1 MVKRVKRVK
10 KVKVKKDNDKD
21 NDNKV
26 NNNDNDKNFDGH
38 KNIREY
44 KQKSIEY
51 WKNAHEDKRFE
62 ATDINF
68 VAGADSIHD
77 FNGSRI
83 RGTDY
88 QNATSYY
95 LAANLYEFSN
105 KLNDKYKYKHYTHIN
120 DTATKETD
128 SRLSEWVKNS
138 FGKKRAINP
147 TGGSVEPD
155 TEDYF
160 QQKYS
165 SQLYTDKKIKITY
178 REIIEGFK
186 KYSENGKLSNPDAL
200 KKLIINEYMN
210 KAKKSDYYCMDIVSN
225 YTGQDQSVFWN
236 SFTPQDRIHIGIFI
250 LNFFMM
256 NSTSEP
262 GLNFTTNSYISF
274 DANSPVL
281 SKRIFTD
288 MGKTVN
294 NLVTPSN
301 LADSAGSEKHLLNEK
316 EQGEL
321 KNPKG
326 PSRYT
331 YYFPEHVDGEGK
343 YYYTSNLFT
352 YNDMVI
358 YIQRDNP
365 KTEYNHT
372 NRYEFSINFKYE
384 NKETEEYTLDFGNEK
399 YHTGPSVSYLGSLIS
414 NDIENQWIESHCVN
428 IDKIKGKLTL
438 ANKTNNFKLL
448 FDIKRSGD
456 WEQCNACYH
465 ANTTKYKSRCIL
477 STGDRLCSLYSRI
490 IKQNVIFSNNDTL
503 RMYRFPQS
511 LTAAEARSMLDEKN
525 IDKIKS
531 TITHITAINEPL
543 KKYYENIQNMR
554 IPLNEKIEEISD
566 TSPTKSTMNN
576 SIETFLT
583 KIAYILFEININK
596 LSTFVDDYGKYLT
609 DITLIEK
616 AIDTPYTTSITKL
629 GMGSYFANTPIPL
642 KRWLTTHRGAL
653 NWYYHTE
660 SSDADK
666 TEFIT
671 KFITRYLQKDE
682 GTFLSKIEHF
692 TNTFTNM
699 FLITNISTL
708 NLKKKFK
715 IDKDSIVPT
724 LVFGS
729 YSIDNLY
736 ALKNKLT
743 NIISFRNS
751 ARGKVVNL
759 LDVIGNDF
767 FDILREINSEIDNNE
782 IIFTDK
788 GDIKKDIHQKITN
801 VLNYID
807 NKEEDK
813 TNNDI
818 IKCKILGD
826 LDMSKLSKAT
836 CGQGGG
842 GPYDKTGFVSIQEL
856 NISDSVGMLDYN
868 IFLSFF
874 TDGAKIIEDGIK
886 PQESPNI
893 DLFADFIPQIDEL
906 INYTTDAKDVAA
918 KDVVAATD
926 VDTDVDAAI
935 ADADNKNIKWNI
947 KNNLKYIYDLLP
959 ILYNRSIIHFKV
971 WEHFDTKFFSKAL
984 YSNSK
989 GIIPGKNYKKTESN
1003 LTYIVIQSEREDI
1016 LFALN
1021 EYKIKG
1027 GETIVPDGKEDVY
1040 NLVNE
1045 YLYKDITFSESLFSS
1060 ISDYEKELNE
1070 HTFTGM
1076 VKIGLIKGSNGQIY
1090 SNTLSYGLTNLI
1102 QSLIATFSFLIIIDH
1117 YDDDVAVDLSDMDNY
1132 TDKEKKEKFKV
1143 VFTQLYG
1150 KYLLFEFDHAKQPKE
1165 KTCLEQMST
1174 LISCLPDIDIILVYN
1189 ALKEQLS
1196 SYTPSALSA
1205 ADKLTKQNKFY
1216 KLLAHIY
1223 VFYNDINCEYI
1234 KVVKDIPKK
1243 KIAAEV
1249 AEVAE
1254 GVVEGTV
1261 VTPVVEKEDDE
1272 DCSCFI
1278 GDDTDDAATVDDAV
1292 TVTAAS
1298 TMLQIVNSMPP
1309 NLNYAVTEKEET
1321 PEQKAAI
1328 NREIEAARNRE
1339 IELLMNNNMDNN
1351 SSGIME
1357 PITNVYDYI
1366 TKEKYIENYIKKYIE
1381 KYNSHPKKDL
1391 KIHPQK
1397 DLKIHRLPRRFKV
1410 KETLEKTVRFK
1421 KDHSQGIQFLYRNSY
1436 IFIYLYLKYILQDN
1450 IVPYDAVADYSNF
1463 IKGGSNEQSIEEQ
1476 MIRLIS

>member
-1 MVKRVKRVK
+1 MAQTFT
-10 KVKVKKDNDKD
+10 N
-21 NDNKV
+21 
-26 NNNDNDKNFDGH
+26 H
-38 KNIREY
+38 KNIRES
-44 KQKSIEY
+44 KQNTIEY
-51 WKNAHEDKRFE
+51 WRSAERQLNNQNDMRF
-62 ATDINF
+62 I
-68 VAGADSIHD
+68 AGADSIHD

-83 RGTDY
+83 RGTDNPL
-88 QNATSYY
+88 QPITTYY

-105 KLNDKYKYKHYTHIN
+105 KFSNKSDKQTYNHEDIENT
-120 DTATKETD
+120 TETD
-128 SRLSEWVKNS
+128 NHLSEWVKNS

-147 TGGSVEPD
+147 TGGSVEPE
-155 TEDYF
+155 TENYF

-178 REIIEGFK
+178 RQIIEGFK

-200 KKLIINEYMN
+200 KKLIITDYMN
-210 KAKKSDYYCMDIVSN
+210 KTEKNDYYCMEIVAN

-236 SFTPQDRIHIGIFI
+236 SFTPQDRKHIGIFI

-256 NSTSEP
+256 NSTSDK
-262 GLNFTTNSYISF
+262 GLNYQNNSYISF
-274 DANSPVL
+274 DANAPVL

-288 MGKTVN
+288 MIQVN

-321 KNPKG
+321 NEKKNPKG

-331 YYFPEHVDGEGK
+331 YYFPEHDTGK

-352 YNDMVI
+352 YDDMVI
-358 YIQRDNP
+358 YLERDTP
-365 KTEYNHT
+365 TTEYNHT
-372 NRYEFSINFKYE
+372 NRYNFSINFKPKEAKE
-384 NKETEEYTLDFGNEK
+384 NDYKVDFGDQM
-399 YHTGPSVSYLGSLIS
+399 YHTGPSVAYLGSLIS
-414 NDIENQWIESHCVN
+414 NLGKGLWKDSHCADIDN
-428 IDKIKGKLTL
+428 IVTGKGVTL
-438 ANKTNNFKLL
+438 ANKANNFKLL

-456 WEQCNACYH
+456 WEQCNACHH

-477 STGDRLCSLYSRI
+477 STGDRLCSLYSRLI
-490 IKQNVIFSNNDTL
+490 EQNVIFSNNDTL

-511 LTAAEARSMLDEKN
+511 LTDAEARSMLDEKN
-525 IDKIKS
+525 IAKINS
-531 TITHITAINEPL
+531 TIANIESINEPL
-543 KKYYENIQNMR
+543 NKYYGNIIKMR
-554 IPLNEKIEEISD
+554 EPLIQKID
-566 TSPTKSTMNN
+566 TINKTPSTKSTINN

-596 LSTFVDDYGKYLT
+596 LLTFVDDYGKYLA
-609 DITLIEK
+609 DITLIK
-616 AIDTPYTTSITKL
+616 QAIDTPYTTSITKL
-629 GMGSYFANTPIPL
+629 GMNAYFTNTPIPL
-642 KRWLTTHRGAL
+642 ERWLTTHRGAL

-743 NIISFRNS
+743 NIISFRNN

-767 FDILREINSEIDNNE
+767 FDILREINSEIDNNND
-782 IIFTDK
+782 IFTGTEDP
-788 GDIKKDIHQKITN
+788 IKTDIHKKITN
-801 VLNYID
+801 VLKYIND
-807 NKEEDK
+807 KNEDK
-813 TNNDI
+813 TDN
-818 IKCKILGD
+818 IKIKSSILCALD
-826 LDMSKLSKAT
+826 LSPDK
-836 CGQGGG
+836 CEQQGGG
-842 GPYDKTGFVSIQEL
+842 DDDDDTEFVSIQDL
-856 NISDSVGMLDYN
+856 SISDSIGMLDYN

-886 PQESPNI
+886 QESPNI
-893 DLFADFIPQIDEL
+893 DLLNDFIPAIDTFIDPAAATPAAATPAAATPAAATPAAEP
-906 INYTTDAKDVAA
+906 TTDKD
-918 KDVVAATD
+918 
-926 VDTDVDAAI
+926 
-935 ADADNKNIKWNI
+935 KNKWNI

-971 WEHFDTKFFSKAL
+971 WKHFDTKFFKNDIT
-984 YSNSK
+984 YGDDID

-1040 NLVNE
+1040 KLVNE
-1045 YLYKDITFSESLFSS
+1045 YLYKDISFSESLFSS

-1117 YDDDVAVDLSDMDNY
+1117 YDDDPVDVSNIGEG
-1132 TDKEKKEKFKV
+1132 TFAGI
-1143 VFTQLYG
+1143 FTQIYG
-1150 KYLLFEFDHAKQPKE
+1150 KYLLFEFDHENPSK

-1174 LISCLPDIDIILVYN
+1174 ILSKMPIDIIEVCKD
-1189 ALKEQLS
+1189 LKTQLTN
-1196 SYTPSALSA
+1196 YTGLTT
-1205 ADKLTKQNKFY
+1205 DDLTKQNKFH

-1234 KVVKDIPKK
+1234 KVVKNIPKK
-1243 KIAAEV
+1243 KIV
-1249 AEVAE
+1249 AVGAVGAVEDTTVAE
-1254 GVVEGTV
+1254 GEVEATTVAEGTV
-1261 VTPVVEKEDDE
+1261 VTPVVETNDDE

-1278 GDDTDDAATVDDAV
+1278 GDDTDDAATAATTDV
-1292 TVTAAS
+1292 TTAADRVQLIS
-1298 TMLQIVNSMPP
+1298 DSMS
-1309 NLNYAVTEKEET
+1309 LKLKSILEKETPEEKTPEQET
-1321 PEQKAAI
+1321 PEQ
-1328 NREIEAARNRE
+1328 EAARNNTFNKV

-1366 TKEKYIENYIKKYIE
+1366 TKQKDSPATNQSNEIKERRLNYL
-1381 KYNSHPKKDL
+1381 PKK
-1391 KIHPQK
+1391 
-1397 DLKIHRLPRRFKV
+1397 FKV
-1410 KETLEKTVRFK
+1410 KETLEKTSRFK

-1436 IFIYLYLKYILQDN
+1436 IFIYLYLKYILQNNTVKTDTTG
-1450 IVPYDAVADYSNF
+1450 DYSDF

>member
-1 MVKRVKRVK
+1 MAQIFT
-10 KVKVKKDNDKD
+10 D
-21 NDNKV
+21 
-26 NNNDNDKNFDGH
+26 H
-38 KNIREY
+38 KNIRES
-44 KQKSIEY
+44 KQNTIEY
-51 WKNAHEDKRFE
+51 WRSAGVQLNNQNDMRF
-62 ATDINF
+62 I
-68 VAGADSIHD
+68 AGADSIHD

-83 RGTDY
+83 RGTDNPL
-88 QNATSYY
+88 QPITTYY

-105 KLNDKYKYKHYTHIN
+105 KFSNKSDKQTYNHEDIENT
-120 DTATKETD
+120 TETD
-128 SRLSEWVKNS
+128 NHLSEWVKNS

-147 TGGSVEPD
+147 TGGSVEPE
-155 TEDYF
+155 TENYF

-178 REIIEGFK
+178 RQIIEGFK

-200 KKLIINEYMN
+200 KKLIITDYMN
-210 KAKKSDYYCMDIVSN
+210 KTEKNDYYCMEIVAN

-236 SFTPQDRIHIGIFI
+236 SFTPQDRKHIGIFI

-256 NSTSEP
+256 NSTSDK
-262 GLNFTTNSYISF
+262 GLNYQNNSYISF
-274 DANSPVL
+274 DANAPVL

-288 MGKTVN
+288 MIQVN

-321 KNPKG
+321 NEKKNPKG

-331 YYFPEHVDGEGK
+331 YYFPEHDAGK

-352 YNDMVI
+352 YDDMVI
-358 YIQRDNP
+358 YLERDTP
-365 KTEYNHT
+365 TTEYNHT
-372 NRYEFSINFKYE
+372 NRYNFSIKFKP
-384 NKETEEYTLDFGNEK
+384 KEATGEYTLDFGNEK

-414 NDIENQWIESHCVN
+414 ENKKDQWIESHCVN
-428 IDKIKGKLTL
+428 IDEIKGKLTL
-438 ANKTNNFKLL
+438 ANEANNFKLL

-456 WEQCNACYH
+456 WEQCNACHH

-477 STGDRLCSLYSRI
+477 STGDRLCSLYSRLI
-490 IKQNVIFSNNDTL
+490 EQNVIFSNNDTL

-511 LTAAEARSMLDEKN
+511 LTDAEARSMLDEKN
-525 IDKIKS
+525 IAKINS
-531 TITHITAINEPL
+531 TIANIESINEPL
-543 KKYYENIQNMR
+543 NKYYGNIIKMR
-554 IPLNEKIEEISD
+554 EPLIQKID
-566 TSPTKSTMNN
+566 TINNTPSTKSTMNN

-609 DITLIEK
+609 DIALIKE

-642 KRWLTTHRGAL
+642 ERWLTTHRGAL

-666 TEFIT
+666 TAFIT

-715 IDKDSIVPT
+715 IDKNSIVPT

-788 GDIKKDIHQKITN
+788 GNEIKTDIQPKITN
-801 VLNYID
+801 VLKYIND
-807 NKEEDK
+807 KNEDK
-813 TNNDI
+813 TNN
-818 IKCKILGD
+818 IKIRSSILCALD
-826 LDMSKLSKAT
+826 LSPEL
-836 CGQGGG
+836 CEQRGGG
-842 GPYDKTGFVSIQEL
+842 DDDDNAGFVSIEDL
-856 NISDSVGMLDYN
+856 SISDSIGMLDYN

-886 PQESPNI
+886 QESPNI
-893 DLFADFIPQIDEL
+893 DLLNDFIPAIDTF
-906 INYTTDAKDVAA
+906 IDH
-918 KDVVAATD
+918 ATD
-926 VDTDVDAAI
+926 KD
-935 ADADNKNIKWNI
+935 KNKWNI

-971 WEHFDTKFFSKAL
+971 WEHFDTKFFKNDIT
-984 YSNSK
+984 YGDDID

-1040 NLVNE
+1040 KLVNE
-1045 YLYKDITFSESLFSS
+1045 YLYKDISFSESLFSS

-1117 YDDDVAVDLSDMDNY
+1117 YDDDPVDVSNIGEG
-1132 TDKEKKEKFKV
+1132 TFAGI
-1143 VFTQLYG
+1143 FTQIYG
-1150 KYLLFEFDHAKQPKE
+1150 KYLLFEFDHEKSSK

-1174 LISCLPDIDIILVYN
+1174 LLSEMPIDIIQVCN
-1189 ALKEQLS
+1189 DLKTQLS
-1196 SYTPSALSA
+1196 SYAPSALSA

-1234 KVVKDIPKK
+1234 KVVKKIPKK
-1243 KIAAEV
+1243 KI
-1249 AEVAE
+1249 VAE
-1254 GVVEGTV
+1254 GVTTEEEEEKEE
-1261 VTPVVEKEDDE
+1261 VEKDDE

-1278 GDDTDDAATVDDAV
+1278 GDDTDDA
-1292 TVTAAS
+1292 VTAVVAAAEAADAADRVRLVS
-1298 TMLQIVNSMPP
+1298 HYMSSKMESIL
-1309 NLNYAVTEKEET
+1309 EKETPEEKTPEQET
-1321 PEQKAAI
+1321 PEQ
-1328 NREIEAARNRE
+1328 ETPEQEAARNNTFNKV

-1366 TKEKYIENYIKKYIE
+1366 TKQKYIKDYIDKYIP
-1381 KYNSHPKKDL
+1381 KPKKDHNL
-1391 KIHPQK
+1391 H
-1397 DLKIHRLPRRFKV
+1397 LLPKKFKV
-1410 KETLEKTVRFK
+1410 KETLEKTARFK
-1421 KDHSQGIQFLYRNSY
+1421 KDHSHGIQFLYRNSY
-1436 IFIYLYLKYILQDN
+1436 IFIYLYLKYILQNNTVRTDTTG
-1450 IVPYDAVADYSNF
+1450 DYSGF